1 MPKFLSD
8 IYIEAPTLTITNG
21 AGGGEYQPIVTV
33 ESTNST
39 TGNEPL
45 IRFYKNSTGSSGE
58 DMGTIEFSGKDN
70 GNGENVFGVIT
81 CAATSAT
88 IDGYDG
94 TIANSERGQMLLS
107 VASGGSTYP
116 VIKGTA
122 ASTGTVVDVQLG
134 NNVASVTTIAGDLD
148 IDGDNM
154 TTAGVMTLTTGGNY
168 EIASGGTITLDS
180 AGDVNVE
187 TDGEFTVTSSD
198 LNNRPLM
205 VLESTSTDAAGYATM
220 AFFKN
225 SSSEAGEKLGVI
237 NWKGKDSSATVESFC
252 YIEGEI
258 VSNTNTAELGKMSL
272 AVRNGSNYPNGLSM
286 SASGSSAAQVDVT
299 IGNTNNAIVTVAGN
313 LAVANR
319 ITECKRKFSPTGSN
333 TAGTNSGGDIVY
345 IGTGDTVL
353 GEIVHLKSDGSGGVE
368 WEAADATDVTKCDG
382 LLGVALG
389 TDPDVN
395 GVLLRGMVTIAD
407 IDGTEAVGMPLFLSE
422 DATGH
427 ANMAAPSNNNEV
439 VRIIGYCLHAT
450 NGEIWFNPDNTF
462 VEVTA

>member
-8 IYIEAPTLTITNG
+8 VDINAPTLTITNG
-21 AGGGEYQPIVTV
+21 DGGGEYQPIFTL

-45 IRFYKNSTGSSGE
+45 IRFNKNTTGSSSE
-58 DMGTIEFSGKDN
+58 DIGTIEFIGQDDGSNEQKYGAIK
-70 GNGENVFGVIT
+70 
-81 CAATSAT
+81 CQASAVA
-88 IDGYDG
+88 DG
-94 TIANSERGQMLLS
+94 AERGEIFLMAS
-107 VASGGSTYP
+107 SGGNHYP
-116 VIKGTA
+116 AIKGTA
-122 ASTGTVVDVQLG
+122 ASTGGVVDVTIG
-134 NNVASVTTIAGDLD
+134 ANVASVTTLAGDLD

-154 TTAGVMTLTTGGNY
+154 TTAGAMTLTTGGNY
-168 EIASGGTITLDS
+168 EIASGGSITLDS
-180 AGDVNVE
+180 AGDINLE

-198 LNNRPLM
+198 LSNRPLM

-220 AFFKN
+220 SFFKN

-237 NWKGKDSSATVESFC
+237 NWKGKDSSSGVESFC

-258 VSNTNTAELGKMSL
+258 VSNTNTTELGKMSL

-286 SASGSSAAQVDVT
+286 SASASGAGRINVT
-299 IGNTNNAIVTVAGN
+299 IGNTTGSTATIAGN
-313 LAVANR
+313 LAVTNK

-353 GEIVHLKSDGSGGVE
+353 GEIVHYKSDGT

-389 TDPDVN
+389 TNPDVD

-427 ANMAAPSNNNEV
+427 ANMAAPAGDNEV

-462 VEVTA
+462 VEVSA

>member
-8 IYIEAPTLTITNG
+8 VDIEAPTLTITN
-21 AGGGEYQPIVTV
+21 ADGGGAYQPIVTI

-45 IRFYKNSTGSSGE
+45 LRFYKNSTGSSGE
-58 DMGTIEFSGKDN
+58 DMGTIEFLGKDN
-70 GNGENVFGVIT
+70 GGTDATYGSVR
-81 CAATSAT
+81 CQATSSASE
-88 IDGYDG
+88 GYDG
-94 TIANSERGQMLLS
+94 TIADSERGEIMMLA
-107 VASGGSTYP
+107 ASGANSYN
-116 VIKGTA
+116 VIKGTGASTHGVIDVYIGQNA
-122 ASTGTVVDVQLG
+122 ASM
-134 NNVASVTTIAGDLD
+134 TTIAGDLD

-154 TTAGVMTLTTGGNY
+154 TTAGAMTLTTGGAY
-168 EIASGGTITLDS
+168 EIASGGDMTLDS
-180 AGDVNVE
+180 AGNINCE
-187 TDGEFTVTSSD
+187 TDGEFNITSSD
-198 LNNRPLM
+198 LSNKPLM
-205 VLESTSTDAAGYATM
+205 VLESTSTDAAGYPSMT
-220 AFFKN
+220 FFKN
-225 SSSEAGEKLGVI
+225 SSSEAGEKLGAV
-237 NWKGKDSSATVESFC
+237 NWKGRDSGDLSESFC
-252 YIEGEI
+252 SIEGEI
-258 VSNTNTAELGKMSL
+258 VSNTNTTELGKMVL
-272 AVRNGSNYPNGLSM
+272 NVRNGSNYPNGLTI
-286 SASGSSAAQVDVT
+286 SASGSVAAQVDVT
-299 IGNTNNAIVTVAGN
+299 IGNTTSSTSTIAGN
-313 LAVANR
+313 LAVTNK

-345 IGTGDTVL
+345 IGSGSTVL
-353 GEIVHLKSDGSGGVE
+353 GEIVHYKSDGT

-427 ANMAAPSNNNEV
+427 ANMAAPEGDNQV

-462 VEVTA
+462 VEVSA